1 MDWEI
6 PLLNIGYIVSV
17 VGILCLIF
25 SRLVLSMFFLLILV
39 LAVVTWNSSV
49 DFSFFGFFYT
59 SFLFNHK
66 FCMMVDVC
74 VLYSFI
80 FLMHLCSKFGYP
92 VPRW

>member
-59 SFLFNHK
+59 SF
-66 FCMMVDVC
+66 
-74 VLYSFI
+74 FI
-80 FLMHLCSKFGYP
+80 QPQILHDGRCLRTLLIHIFDAPM
-92 VPRW
+92 

>member
-49 DFSFFGFFYT
+49 DFSFSGFFT
-59 SFLFNHK
+59 QVF
-66 FCMMVDVC
+66 
-74 VLYSFI
+74 YS
-80 FLMHLCSKFGYP
+80 M
-92 VPRW
+92 